1 MGSPYGRS
9 ALSYPRPPLASTLT
23 AMNLY
28 PQQSLNVNGRL
39 YSLERPLVMGI
50 VNVTPDSFY
59 ADSRVSGEHALRER
73 LDQLISEGA
82 SIADLG
88 AYSSRPG
95 AEVVSPEEEKRRLAP
110 ALRLLRDE
118 YPDLPVSV
126 DTFRAEVAAWAVQEY
141 GASLINDISGGGLDG
156 DMYRTVARLQVPY
169 ILMHMQGDPQ
179 TMQSKTDYTDVTLA
193 VLDYFIERIGQ
204 LRELG
209 LHDLILDPGFG
220 FSKTTEQNYE
230 LMARLGE
237 ITSILPQPLLV
248 GISRKSMIYRPLTTT
263 PQEAL
268 NGTTFLHAL
277 ALERGA
283 KILRVHDVR
292 PAVEAVTLYEQ
303 LAPYQAPREHSLHH
317 HLLRQP

>member
-1 MGSPYGRS
+1 
-9 ALSYPRPPLASTLT
+9 
-23 AMNLY
+23 MNLY

-248 GISRKSMIYRPLTTT
+248 GISRKSMIYRPLATT

>member
-1 MGSPYGRS
+1 
-9 ALSYPRPPLASTLT
+9 
-23 AMNLY
+23 MNLY